1 MLVIVSLSCN
11 FLFPTSNK
19 DLNYIFDNLP
29 AYDPAAPLPSSG
41 AVALDAL
48 TELNPSVAVLKD
60 DVQASEREALNA
72 LLADLQ
78 IQLGAETGTGA
89 PFLLSQL
96 GSAKAA
102 IPAAPVSFPAD
113 YYLLGDLDGSG
124 NFIFEATF
132 VAIFTSQVIDQLSV
146 TAGAGEDR
154 SATGTEGGATTNSG
168 VKFKKN
174 PDGSTSLEIVNKTDA
189 SKDGVASNADGKVS
203 IDGWRC
209 PNEAGQVS
217 FTIKERFNAG
227 SGGASYTADLTAY
240 VRAEVNDNAELAGIT
255 IDINQSTQK
264 VKGGQTVSVESGLTN
279 KNGIAS
285 NQHIVSSSPEA
296 SADDISS
303 ISATGESAAYN
314 MGLSALYFAQSNWQK
329 GGCVKIEA
337 TSPGTVQPGS
347 TTSIPVT
354 VRHRIDGSEI
364 PSKLTAALSGGQS
377 VDPTKL
383 AKTPGTLTYTAPNEN
398 GKSATILL
406 TATSKRGKATLELS
420 ANTGGAA
427 YRIVGGL
434 DDWQTD
440 TSVCDIMKP
449 FALTSPIL
457 TVNFSGGLSGTYTY
471 SGGPFGAAG
480 GNSYTISLPD
490 GVGKP
495 GTMTGGGTGCVE
507 TPLGKQ
513 CSGGTER
520 YTLTPLDPGA
530 ACTQ

>member
-1 MLVIVSLSCN
+1 M
-11 FLFPTSNK
+11 
-19 DLNYIFDNLP
+19 
-29 AYDPAAPLPSSG
+29 
-41 AVALDAL
+41 
-48 TELNPSVAVLKD
+48 
-60 DVQASEREALNA
+60 
-72 LLADLQ
+72 
-78 IQLGAETGTGA
+78 
-89 PFLLSQL
+89 
-96 GSAKAA
+96 
-102 IPAAPVSFPAD
+102 
-113 YYLLGDLDGSG
+113 
-124 NFIFEATF
+124 
-132 VAIFTSQVIDQLSV
+132 
-146 TAGAGEDR
+146 
-154 SATGTEGGATTNSG
+154 
-168 VKFKKN
+168 
-174 PDGSTSLEIVNKTDA
+174 
-189 SKDGVASNADGKVS
+189 
-203 IDGWRC
+203 
-209 PNEAGQVS
+209 
-217 FTIKERFNAG
+217 
-227 SGGASYTADLTAY
+227 
-240 VRAEVNDNAELAGIT
+240 
-255 IDINQSTQK
+255 
-264 VKGGQTVSVESGLTN
+264 
-279 KNGIAS
+279 
-285 NQHIVSSSPEA
+285 
-296 SADDISS
+296 
-303 ISATGESAAYN
+303 
-314 MGLSALYFAQSNWQK
+314 
-329 GGCVKIEA
+329 
-337 TSPGTVQPGS
+337 
-347 TTSIPVT
+347 T
-354 VRHRIDGSEI
+354 VRHRIAGSEI